1 MNEMPKTKDML
12 RNPNVLTLLRIAA
25 SPIIVILLLFPMN
38 RITCF
43 LAALVFSAAAI
54 TDYFDG
60 FFARKYGQIS
70 GFGKAMDP
78 LADKMLMTAVFI
90 MLTSKGLIPGWVV
103 CVIIGRELAITGFRN
118 ILAGRGEDISASIW
132 GKWKT
137 GFRIGASIPLLLHY
151 EYFGINFH
159 ALGMLVLWVAV
170 ALTIWSAIDY
180 FVKARSIFMDD
191 ALP

>member
-1 MNEMPKTKDML
+1 MDENSKIKHIL
-12 RNPNVLTLLRIAA
+12 KNPNALTLSRIVA
-25 SPIIVILLLFPMN
+25 SPLIVLLLVFPMH
-38 RITCF
+38 RVTFF
-43 LAALVFSAAAI
+43 LAAVVFSAAAI

-60 FFARKYGQIS
+60 FFARKYGRVS

-78 LADKMLMTAVFI
+78 LADKMLMAAVFI

-103 CVIIGRELAITGFRN
+103 WIILGRELAVTGLRN
-118 ILAGRGEDISASIW
+118 ILAGRGEDISASVW

-137 GFRIGASIPLLLHY
+137 GFQIGASIPLLLHY

-159 ALGMLVLWVAV
+159 AVGTLVLWVAV
-170 ALTIWSAIDY
+170 ALTIWSGIDY
-180 FVKARSIFMDD
+180 FSRARAVFTDD

>member
-1 MNEMPKTKDML
+1 MIETSKTKDIL

-38 RITCF
+38 RISCF
-43 LAALVFSAAAI
+43 LAALVFSGAAI

-103 CVIIGRELAITGFRN
+103 CIIIGRELGITGLRN
-118 ILAGRGEDISASIW
+118 ILAGKGEDISASIW

-137 GFRIGASIPLLLHY
+137 GFQIGASIPLLLHY
-151 EYFGINFH
+151 EYFGIDFH

-170 ALTIWSAIDY
+170 ILTIWSAVDY
-180 FVKARSIFMDD
+180 FVKARSVFMDD

>member
-137 GFRIGASIPLLLHY
+137 GFQIGASIPLLLHY

>member
-1 MNEMPKTKDML
+1 MAAISDVKRIL
-12 RNPNVLTLLRIAA
+12 QNPNALTMSRIIA
-25 SPIIVILLLFPMN
+25 SPVIVILLLFPMN
-38 RITCF
+38 RVTCF

-103 CVIIGRELAITGFRN
+103 CLIIGRELAVTGLRN
-118 ILAGRGEDISASIW
+118 ILAGKGEDISASIW

-137 GFRIGASIPLLLHY
+137 GFQIGASIPLLLHY
-151 EYFGINFH
+151 EYFGIDFH
-159 ALGMLVLWVAV
+159 ALGILVLWVAV
-170 ALTIWSAIDY
+170 ALTLWSAIDY
-180 FVKARSIFMDD
+180 FVKARSVFFDE

>member
-1 MNEMPKTKDML
+1 MQ
-12 RNPNVLTLLRIAA
+12 NPNALTMSRIIA
-25 SPIIVILLLFPMN
+25 SPVIVALLVLPMN
-38 RITCF
+38 RLTCF

-78 LADKMLMTAVFI
+78 LADKMLMASVFI
-90 MLTSKGLIPGWVV
+90 MLTAEGLIPGWVV
-103 CVIIGRELAITGFRN
+103 CIIIGRELAITGLRN
-118 ILAGRGEDISASIW
+118 ILAGRGEDISASRW

-137 GFRIGASIPLLLHY
+137 GFQIGASIPLLLHY
-151 EYFGINFH
+151 PYFGIDFH
-159 ALGMLVLWVAV
+159 ALGILVLWVAV

-180 FVKARSIFMDD
+180 FMKARSVFFDD